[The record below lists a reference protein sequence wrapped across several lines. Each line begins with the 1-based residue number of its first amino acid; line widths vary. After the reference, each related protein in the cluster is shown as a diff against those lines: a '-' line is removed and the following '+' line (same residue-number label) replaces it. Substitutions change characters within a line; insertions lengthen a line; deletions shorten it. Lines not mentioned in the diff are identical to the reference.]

1 MMITEQIIILGAF
14 FVLIII
20 YIFNSKLKY
29 YKSEILIK
37 NKIIY
42 ALENVKKKIVAGNI
56 GRKIRDTI
64 IVSLPLLYLQI
75 WKLKKL

>member
-64 IVSLPLLYLQI
+64 IVSLPLLYLHI